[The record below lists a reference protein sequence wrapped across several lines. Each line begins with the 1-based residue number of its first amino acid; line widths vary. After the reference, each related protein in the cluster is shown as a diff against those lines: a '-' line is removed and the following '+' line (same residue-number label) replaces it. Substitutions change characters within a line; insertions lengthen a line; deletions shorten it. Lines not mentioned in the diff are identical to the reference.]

1 MKLPSIFRPKAT
13 NIYRQKRTWKRWL
26 FIAALAIV
34 SISLWYTDSLVR
46 KIAADERS
54 KITTW
59 ANAIQ
64 QRARLVNYTE
74 TFFKQISIEEQ
85 KRAELLA
92 EATVKTVQ
100 SDEQDL
106 SYYLRIISNN
116 TSIPV
121 ILTDDKGVIMEAKNV
136 DFDPSE
142 VKSMTPELLEEFSVY
157 PPIILEYF
165 SGYYIHFYYK
175 DSKLFSELKVVL
187 RDLVQSFFMEVA
199 DNSASVPVII
209 TDSTRQNII
218 QYGNIDSTLIADP
231 VFAQQTILEMAGSN
245 EPIEIDIAGQ
255 KTFIYYQD
263 SYVLTQLRFFPYIQ
277 IGIVSLFLL
286 VSYLLFSIARRSE
299 QNQVWIGLAKETAH
313 QLGTPLSSMIAWVEY
328 LKTQNINEETIKE
341 LEKDV
346 NRLNTIADRF
356 SKIGSNASLIP
367 ENIVE
372 VIYNSIEYLKTRTSR
387 MVTYQ
392 ITPSKD
398 TVILTKLNYQLFDWV
413 IENLIKNAVDAMGG
427 KGKVTIQIEE
437 DDAHVIVDVTD
448 NGKGIPK
455 HMFRTIFNPGFT
467 SKQRGWGLGLSL
479 AERIIREYHG
489 GRIFVKSSIPKK
501 ETTFRIILN
510 K

>member
-1 MKLPSIFRPKAT
+1 
-13 NIYRQKRTWKRWL
+13 
-26 FIAALAIV
+26 
-34 SISLWYTDSLVR
+34 
-46 KIAADERS
+46 
-54 KITTW
+54 
-59 ANAIQ
+59 
-64 QRARLVNYTE
+64 
-74 TFFKQISIEEQ
+74 
-85 KRAELLA
+85 
-92 EATVKTVQ
+92 
-100 SDEQDL
+100 
-106 SYYLRIISNN
+106 
-116 TSIPV
+116 
-121 ILTDDKGVIMEAKNV
+121 
-136 DFDPSE
+136 
-142 VKSMTPELLEEFSVY
+142 
-157 PPIILEYF
+157 
-165 SGYYIHFYYK
+165 
-175 DSKLFSELKVVL
+175 
-187 RDLVQSFFMEVA
+187 
-199 DNSASVPVII
+199 
-209 TDSTRQNII
+209 
-218 QYGNIDSTLIADP
+218 
-231 VFAQQTILEMAGSN
+231 
-245 EPIEIDIAGQ
+245 
-255 KTFIYYQD
+255 
-263 SYVLTQLRFFPYIQ
+263 
-277 IGIVSLFLL
+277 
-286 VSYLLFSIARRSE
+286 
-299 QNQVWIGLAKETAH
+299 
-313 QLGTPLSSMIAWVEY
+313 MIAWVEY

-437 DDAHVIVDVTD
+437 DGAHVIVDVTD